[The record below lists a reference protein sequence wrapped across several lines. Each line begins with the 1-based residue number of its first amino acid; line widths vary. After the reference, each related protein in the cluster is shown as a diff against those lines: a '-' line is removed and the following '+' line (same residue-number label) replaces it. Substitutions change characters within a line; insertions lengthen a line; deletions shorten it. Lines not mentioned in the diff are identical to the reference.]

1 MTRAPGER
9 LPGAYWR
16 LWAAAGISNLGDGVF
31 VIALPLLASRLTD
44 SPISVGLIT
53 AFFSIP
59 WLLFALPVGVLI
71 DRVDRRKVMVS
82 ADLFRG
88 ALVGGLALIAAF
100 GDVQIWMLWVLA
112 FGLGVGEVF
121 FDNSSQ
127 TLLPA
132 VVPDA
137 QLDRA
142 NGYFFA
148 TEVASNTFLGMPL
161 GSLLFGVVVWLPFG
175 LDAASF
181 VVAALLAASLRG
193 SFRPTGAPTGDSADG
208 PSTMRS
214 QMRVGFQWLRGNRA
228 LRNLALGA
236 GFVNFA
242 LAATQ
247 ATFVLLL
254 TDRLGFS
261 ERAFGPLVAVI
272 GVGSLLAGA
281 FGGRIIES
289 VGRSAAMT
297 TASLAMVA
305 STLAIGA
312 IPVAGWVIAMTTLHA
327 MMLTIW
333 SIVAVSLR
341 QRIVPD
347 HLFGRVN
354 GIYRWVSTGA
364 TPVGAVAG
372 SVVANVWGLRA
383 PYFVAAG
390 VLGIAAIVVA
400 RGMREAGIESA
411 ILSAGEKDMT
421 PLGGVTID
429 DTPLSLDRDPFDD
442 LL

>member
-1 MTRAPGER
+1 MTRATGER

-44 SPISVGLIT
+44 SPLSIGLIT

-71 DRVDRRKVMVS
+71 DRVDRRKVMVT

-88 ALVGGLALIAAF
+88 ALVGGLALVAAF

-132 VVPDA
+132 VVPDE

-181 VVAALLAASLRG
+181 VVAALLAATLRG
-193 SFRPTGAPTGDSADG
+193 SFRPAGAATDQAG
-208 PSTMRS
+208 TMRS

-281 FGGRIIES
+281 FGGRIIET
-289 VGRSAAMT
+289 VGRRAAMT
-297 TASLAMVA
+297 TASLTMVA

-372 SVVANVWGLRA
+372 GVVANVWGLRA

-390 VLGIAAIVVA
+390 VLAGAAVVVA
-400 RGMREAGIESA
+400 RGMREVGDGSA
-411 ILSAGEKDMT
+411 ILSAGDKDAT
-421 PLGGVTID
+421 PHVGVAID
-429 DTPLSLDRDPFDD
+429 DTPVALDRDPFDD
-442 LL
+442 LF

>member
-1 MTRAPGER
+1 MSRTPGER

-44 SPISVGLIT
+44 SPISIGLIT

-88 ALVGGLALIAAF
+88 ALVGGLALVAAF
-100 GDVQIWMLWVLA
+100 GEVQIWMLWVLA

-132 VVPDA
+132 VVPDE

-175 LDAASF
+175 VDAVSF

-193 SFRPTGAPTGDSADG
+193 SFRPSAAPSEEPATMTGE
-208 PSTMRS
+208 MLL
-214 QMRVGFQWLRGNRA
+214 GFQWLRGNRA

-236 GFVNFA
+236 GLVNFA

-281 FGGRIIES
+281 FGGRIINS
-289 VGRSAAMT
+289 VGRRAAMT
-297 TASLAMVA
+297 AASLTMVA

-372 SVVANVWGLRA
+372 GVIASVWGLRA

-390 VLGIAAIVVA
+390 VLSGAAVVVA
-400 RGMREAGIESA
+400 RGMREAGPESA
-411 ILSAGEKDMT
+411 IASAGEKDAT
-421 PLGGVTID
+421 PHGGLLID
-429 DTPLSLDRDPFDD
+429 DTPLSLERDPFDD
-442 LL
+442 LF